1 MSAHSPANI
10 QEPQDFPAYDGRLNY
25 IDGYTPVSLGA
36 PHSSLERSATWIGM
50 GLVLVSL
57 AGFGALIYGAAT
69 QIWGGDDH
77 SQNFMIYGA
86 ILGVIGVAIGFVL
99 VNIGRRGYKKYVK
112 ETGRLH

>member
-10 QEPQDFPAYDGRLNY
+10 QDPQDFPAYDGRLTY

-50 GLVLVSL
+50 GIVLVSL

-69 QIWGGDDH
+69 HLWGGDDH
-77 SQNFMIYGA
+77 SMGFMIGGA
-86 ILGVIGVAIGFVL
+86 IAGVVGMVIGFVL
-99 VNIGRRGYKKYVK
+99 INIGRRSYKKYVK